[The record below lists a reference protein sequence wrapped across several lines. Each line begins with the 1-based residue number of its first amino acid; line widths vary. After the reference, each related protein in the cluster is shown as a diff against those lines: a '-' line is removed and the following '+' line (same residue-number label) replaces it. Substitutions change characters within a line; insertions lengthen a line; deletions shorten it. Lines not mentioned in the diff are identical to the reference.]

1 MDAVT
6 ISRIDKAHPRIKE
19 LLLNQYKEINR
30 RLPKHVRLRFSH
42 VYRSPEEQDLLFKQ
56 RPKVTNAKGW
66 QSIHN
71 FGLSFDV
78 VILYDKDRNGT
89 FESASWDV
97 NDVNFLAV
105 VKYFK
110 SKGWEWGG
118 DWKKFPD
125 APHFQ
130 MTFGHTAKSL
140 KALID
145 SGKYIEHSGIKYP
158 LL

>member
-1 MDAVT
+1 MDAPT
-6 ISRIDKAHPRIKE
+6 INRIDKAHPRIKE

-30 RLPKHVRLRFSH
+30 RLPKHVRLRFSS

-71 FGLSFDV
+71 YGLAFDV
-78 VILYDKDRNGT
+78 VILYDKDKNGT

-105 VKYFK
+105 VKYLK
-110 SKGWEWGG
+110 SKGW
-118 DWKKFPD
+118 
-125 APHFQ
+125 
-130 MTFGHTAKSL
+130 
-140 KALID
+140 
-145 SGKYIEHSGIKYP
+145 
-158 LL
+158 